1 MKQIKKWTALLLA
14 CALGLSLLS
23 GCSAGEGAASA
34 TSTDCPGAPTNIPS
48 PSSDGSAAPSPSTP
62 WPYAEKLSIQ
72 PKESGTVN
80 AALSRF
86 GLDLLQKARE
96 AGDGPVFL
104 SPMSVA
110 LALSM
115 AANGSDGETLA
126 QFQEVLGGGADLDE
140 LNAACAQFMFD
151 YQGLP
156 GSTKFSIANS
166 LWKDFQGG
174 IYEEFVSKC
183 RGYFGAQVYE
193 AELSDQRIVGDVNQW
208 VSEKTN
214 GMIPEIIQEPFDEN
228 VVCLLINALYLKN
241 TWANEFDPYATHKRK
256 FTHGPWDEEHIEF
269 LNTGEVDFPY
279 LQGEGAQ
286 GAVLPY
292 DDGRLAFFALMPDL
306 YPDAP
311 SFREW
316 LSGLDGEAL
325 SRLLAGQKEEF
336 FLTLALPKFTA
347 EWSGE
352 LKDILPLLGL
362 EDAFDLFAAD
372 FSKLGDSEFGYNLSQ
387 VIHAAKIEV
396 NEEGTEAAAATIATP
411 AAGAPFEEPKKG
423 IELILD
429 RPFLYG
435 IVDLQTNVPLF
446 LGTFE

>member
-14 CALGLSLLS
+14 CALGASLLS
-23 GCSAGEGAASA
+23 GCSAGEGGAS
-34 TSTDCPGAPTNIPS
+34 STDCPGAPSDCPTALPPS
-48 PSSDGSAAPSPSTP
+48 AP

-72 PKESGTVN
+72 PKDSGTVN

-86 GLDLLQKARE
+86 GLELLQKARE
-96 AGDGPVFL
+96 AGDGPVLL
-104 SPMSVA
+104 SPLSVA

-115 AANGSDGETLA
+115 AANGTDGETLA

-166 LWKDFQGG
+166 LWADCQGG
-174 IYEEFVSKC
+174 IYKEFVSKC
-183 RGYFGAQVYE
+183 RGYLSAHVYE
-193 AELSDQRIVGDVNQW
+193 ADLSDQRIVGDVNQW

-214 GMIPEIIQEPFDEN
+214 GMIPGIIQEPFDED

-241 TWANEFDPYATHKRK
+241 AWLHEFDPYATH
-256 FTHGPWDEEHIEF
+256 EM
-269 LNTGEVDFPY
+269 DFHHADGSASRTDY
-279 LQGEGAQ
+279 LQHFDTKLSYIKDKGAQ
-286 GAVLPY
+286 GVVLPY
-292 DDGRLAFFALMPDL
+292 DDGRLGFFALLPDL

-311 SFREW
+311 DLGEW
-316 LSGLDGEAL
+316 LSSLEGGDL
-325 SRLLAGQKEEF
+325 SRLIDSREDAF
-336 FLTLALPKFTA
+336 FLRFAMPKFSA

-352 LKDILPLLGL
+352 LKEILPLLGL
-362 EDAFDLFAAD
+362 EDAFAPGKAD
-372 FSKLGDSEFGYNLSQ
+372 FSKLGDCEFGYYLSQ
-387 VIHAAKIEV
+387 VVHAAKIEV
-396 NEEGTEAAAATIATP
+396 NEKGTEATAATLAAP
-411 AAGAPFEEPKKG
+411 AAGAPLPDPEG
-423 IELILD
+423 VTLILD

>member
-1 MKQIKKWTALLLA
+1 MKRIKKWTALLLA
-14 CALGLSLLS
+14 CALGASLMA
-23 GCSAGEGAASA
+23 GCSAGEGAAST
-34 TSTDCPGAPTNIPS
+34 TSTDCPGAPTNCPTAL
-48 PSSDGSAAPSPSTP
+48 PPSTP

-72 PKESGTVN
+72 PKDSGTVN
-80 AALSRF
+80 DALSRF
-86 GLDLLQKARE
+86 GLELLQKARE
-96 AGDGPVFL
+96 AGDGPVLL
-104 SPMSVA
+104 SPLSVA

-115 AANGSDGETLA
+115 AANGASGETLA
-126 QFQEVLGGGADLDE
+126 QFQEVLGGGADLNE

-166 LWKDFQGG
+166 LWTDPQGG
-174 IYEEFVSKC
+174 IYKEFVSKC
-183 RGYFGAQVYE
+183 RGYLSAHVYE
-193 AELSDQRIVGDVNQW
+193 AELSEERIVEDVNQW

-214 GMIPEIIQEPFDEN
+214 GIIPEIIQKPFDEN
-228 VVCLLINALYLKN
+228 VACLLINALYLKN
-241 TWANEFDPYATHKRK
+241 AWANEFAPYATHKRE
-256 FTHGPWDEEHIEF
+256 FTHGPGDVELIEF
-269 LNTGEVDFPY
+269 LNTGDVDFPY

-325 SRLLAGQKEEF
+325 SRLLAGQREEL

-362 EDAFDLFAAD
+362 EDAFDPGTAD
-372 FSKLGDSEFGYNLSQ
+372 FSQLGDSEFGYYLSQ
-387 VIHAAKIEV
+387 VVHAAKIEV
-396 NEEGTEAAAATIATP
+396 NEKGTEAAAATIATP
-411 AAGAPFEEPKKG
+411 AAGAVPEPDPKG

>member
-14 CALGLSLLS
+14 CALGASLLV
-23 GCSAGEGAASA
+23 GCSAGEGAAS
-34 TSTDCPGAPTNIPS
+34 SGDLPGALC
-48 PSSDGSAAPSPSTP
+48 DGFAAPSPSAP

-72 PKESGTVN
+72 PRDSGTVN

-86 GLDLLQKARE
+86 GLELLQKTRE
-96 AGDGPVFL
+96 AGDGPVLL
-104 SPMSVA
+104 SPLSVA

-115 AANGSDGETLA
+115 AANGADRETLA
-126 QFQEVLGGGADLDE
+126 QFQEVLGGGADLNE

-166 LWKDFQGG
+166 LWTDPGGG
-174 IYEEFVSKC
+174 IYAEFVSKC
-183 RGYFGAQVYE
+183 RGYLSAHVYE
-193 AELSDQRIVGDVNQW
+193 ANLSEERIVEDVNQW

-228 VVCLLINALYLKN
+228 VACLLINALYLK
-241 TWANEFDPYATHKRK
+241 TAWANEFEPYATHKRE
-256 FTHGPWDEEHIEF
+256 FTHGPRDVEHIEF
-269 LNTGEVDFPY
+269 LNTGDVDFPY

-292 DDGRLAFFALMPDL
+292 DDGRLAFFALMPDV
-306 YPDAP
+306 YTDAGYL
-311 SFREW
+311 SFQEW

-325 SRLLAGQKEEF
+325 SRLLAGRKEEF

-362 EDAFDLFAAD
+362 EDAFDPNAAD
-372 FSKLGDSEFGYNLSQ
+372 FSKLGDSEFGYYLSQ
-387 VIHAAKIEV
+387 VVHAAKIEV
-396 NEEGTEAAAATIATP
+396 NEKGTEAAAATIATP
-411 AAGAPFEEPKKG
+411 AAGAPLPDPEG
-423 IELILD
+423 VTLILD
-429 RPFLYG
+429 QPFLYG
-435 IVDLQTNVPLF
+435 IVDLQTNAPLF

>member
-14 CALGLSLLS
+14 CALGASLLA
-23 GCSAGEGAASA
+23 GCSAGEGAAS
-34 TSTDCPGAPTNIPS
+34 SIDFPGAPSVCPTALP
-48 PSSDGSAAPSPSTP
+48 PSTP
-62 WPYAEKLSIQ
+62 WPNAEKLSIQ
-72 PKESGTVN
+72 PKDSGTVN
-80 AALSRF
+80 AALSQF
-86 GLDLLQKARE
+86 GLELLQKTRE

-126 QFQEVLGGGADLDE
+126 QFQEVLGGGADLEE
-140 LNAACAQFMFD
+140 LNAACAQFMFE

-166 LWKDFQGG
+166 LWTDPQGG

-183 RGYFGAQVYE
+183 RGYFSAQVYE
-193 AELSDQRIVGDVNQW
+193 AELSDERIVGDVNQW

-228 VVCLLINALYLKN
+228 VACLLINALYLKN
-241 TWANEFDPYATHKRK
+241 AWLMEFDPYATHKRK

-269 LNTGEVDFPY
+269 LNTGDVNFPY

-311 SFREW
+311 SFQEW

-325 SRLLAGQKEEF
+325 SRLLAGRKEEF

-347 EWSGE
+347 EWSGD
-352 LKDILPLLGL
+352 LKDVLSLLGL
-362 EDAFDLFAAD
+362 EDAFDPEKAD
-372 FSKLGDSEFGYNLSQ
+372 FSKLGDSEYGYYLSQ
-387 VIHAAKIEV
+387 VIQATKIEV
-396 NEEGTEAAAATIATP
+396 NEKGTEAAAATVIAAP
-411 AAGAPFEEPKKG
+411 SAGAPAPSPEG
-423 IELILD
+423 IELIFE

-435 IVDLQTNVPLF
+435 VVDLQTNAPLF

>member
-1 MKQIKKWTALLLA
+1 MKGIKKWTALLLA
-14 CALGLSLLS
+14 CALGLSLLA

-34 TSTDCPGAPTNIPS
+34 VSADCPGAPTDCPTALPPS
-48 PSSDGSAAPSPSTP
+48 AP

-72 PKESGTVN
+72 PRESGTIN
-80 AALSRF
+80 AALPRF
-86 GLDLLQKARE
+86 GLELLQKARE
-96 AGDGPVFL
+96 AGDGPVLL

-126 QFQEVLGGGADLDE
+126 QFQEVLGGGADLSE

-166 LWKDFQGG
+166 LWKDPQGG
-174 IYEEFVSKC
+174 IYKEFVSKC
-183 RGYFGAQVYE
+183 RGYLSAHVYE
-193 AELSDQRIVGDVNQW
+193 ANLSEERIVEDVNRW

-214 GMIPEIIQEPFDEN
+214 GMIPELIQEPFGED
-228 VVCLLINALYLKN
+228 VACLLINALYLKN
-241 TWANEFDPYATHKRK
+241 AWSNEFDPLVTHKMDFHHADGSASR
-256 FTHGPWDEEHIEF
+256 TDF
-269 LNTGEVDFPY
+269 LQHFDTKLSYIKDK
-279 LQGEGAQ
+279 GAQ

-306 YPDAP
+306 YPDSP
-311 SFREW
+311 DLGEW
-316 LSGLDGEAL
+316 LSSLESDDMAEL
-325 SRLLAGQKEEF
+325 IDSRADAF
-336 FLTLALPKFTA
+336 FLRFAMPKFTA

-362 EDAFDLFAAD
+362 EDAFDPEAAD
-372 FSKLGDSEFGYNLSQ
+372 FSKLGDSEFGYYLSR
-387 VIHAAKIEV
+387 VVHAAKLEV
-396 NEEGTEAAAATIATP
+396 NEKGTEAAAATLAAP
-411 AAGAPFEEPKKG
+411 AAGAPLPDPEG
-423 IELILD
+423 VTLILD